1 MKKADIGIVGGGIAG
16 LTAAIHL
23 ASCGLK
29 VLLFEKEKYPHHK
42 VCGEYLSREILPYL
56 ESLNI
61 SLESLNPK
69 IIDQLL
75 YSTPSGK
82 TIKTDLKSGG
92 IGISRYALDNYLY
105 EKAKDYNVDIIH
117 QSVTIINFEDEA
129 FKINTANNQIFSAK
143 LVLGAYG
150 KRSGLDKKLNRGFIG
165 KKSGWL
171 AVKAHYKLDTYP
183 NNRVSL
189 HNFEGGYCGLSKT
202 ETGAVNVCYLASYES
217 FKNYK
222 SIDSYKEEVLCKN
235 PLLKTF
241 FDEAVPL
248 FETDLSI
255 AQVSFEKKSI
265 VEDHILMLGDAA
277 GLIHPL
283 CGNGMA
289 MAFHS
294 AKLASESILK
304 YYDPKAFSR
313 TDIEKEYIKKWNHQ
327 FKSRIKIGSVL
338 QKILLKPVL
347 AEASQNIIKLVPS
360 LLPFII
366 TKTHGKPVICVK

>member
-1 MKKADIGIVGGGIAG
+1 MKKADIGIVGGGLAG

-29 VLLFEKEKYPHHK
+29 VLLFEKEAYPHHK

-61 SLESLNPK
+61 SLESLNPTT
-69 IIDQLL
+69 IDQLF

-82 TIKTDLKSGG
+82 TIKSDLKLGG
-92 IGISRYALDNYLY
+92 IGISRYALDNFLY
-105 EKAKDYNVDIIH
+105 EKAKEHNVEII
-117 QSVTIINFEDEA
+117 QQMVTTINFAEEA
-129 FKINTANNQIFSAK
+129 FKIVTSNNQIVSANI
-143 LVLGAYG
+143 VLGAFG
-150 KRSGLDKKLNRGFIG
+150 KRSILDKKLNRGFIE

-171 AVKAHYKLDTYP
+171 AVKAHYKHDDYP
-183 NNRVSL
+183 QNRVSL
-189 HNFEGGYCGLSKT
+189 HNFNGGYCGLSKT
-202 ETGAVNVCYLASYES
+202 ETGAVNVCYLATYAS
-217 FKNYK
+217 FKDYK
-222 SIDSYKEEVLCKN
+222 NTNSFKEEVLCKN
-235 PLLKTF
+235 PELKNF
-241 FDEAVPL
+241 FDEATPL

-255 AQVSFEKKSI
+255 AQVSFDKKSL

-289 MAFHS
+289 MALHS

-304 YYDPKAFSR
+304 YYGPKAFSR
-313 TDIEKEYIKKWNHQ
+313 TDIEKEYIEKWNQQ
-327 FKSRIKIGSVL
+327 FRSRMKIGSLL

-347 AEASQNIIKLVPS
+347 AEASQNIIKTFPS

-366 TKTHGKPVICVK
+366 TKTHGKPVI

>member
-29 VLLFEKEKYPHHK
+29 VLLFEKENYPHHK

-61 SLESLNPK
+61 SLERLNPK
-69 IIDQLL
+69 IINQLL

-92 IGISRYALDNYLY
+92 IGISRYALDNYLF
-105 EKAKDYNVDIIH
+105 EKAKEHNVEIIH
-117 QSVTIINFEDEA
+117 QTVSMITFSDEV
-129 FKINTANNQIFSAK
+129 FKINTSNNQIFSAK
-143 LVLGAYG
+143 IVLGAFG
-150 KRSGLDKKLNRGFIG
+150 KRSGIDKKLNRAFIG

-183 NNRVSL
+183 DNMVSL

-202 ETGAVNVCYLASYES
+202 ETGAVNVCYLASYDS
-217 FKNYK
+217 FKDYK

-235 PLLKTF
+235 PQLKSF
-241 FDEAVPL
+241 FDQAVPL

-255 AQVSFEKKSI
+255 AQVSFDKKSL

-304 YYDPKAFSR
+304 YYNPKSFSR
-313 TDIEKEYIKKWNHQ
+313 KDIEKEYINKWNRQ
-327 FKSRIKIGSVL
+327 FKSRMKIGSIL
-338 QKILLKPVL
+338 QKILLKPGL
-347 AEASQNIIKLVPS
+347 AEASQNLIKIVPS

-366 TKTHGKPVICVK
+366 TKTHGKPVI

>member
-56 ESLNI
+56 KSLNI
-61 SLESLNPK
+61 SLESLQPK

-92 IGISRYALDNYLY
+92 FGISRYALDNYLY
-105 EKAKDYNVDIIH
+105 EKAKEQNVDIIH
-117 QSVTIINFEDEA
+117 QTVTNTTFENEFFEIRTFENQA
-129 FKINTANNQIFSAK
+129 FPTKI
-143 LVLGAYG
+143 VLGAFG
-150 KRSGLDKKLNRGFIG
+150 KRSGLDKKLNRQFIE

-171 AVKAHYKLDTYP
+171 AVKAHYKLDDYP

-189 HNFEGGYCGLSKT
+189 HNFKGGYCGLSKT
-202 ETGAVNVCYLASYES
+202 ETDSVNVCYLASYES

-222 SIDSYKEEVLCKN
+222 SIDSYKEEVLCRN
-235 PLLKTF
+235 PQLKTF
-241 FDEAVPL
+241 FHEAVPL

-255 AQVSFEKKSI
+255 AQISFEKKSL

-304 YYDPKAFSR
+304 YYNPNAFSR
-313 TDIEKEYIKKWNHQ
+313 TDIEKEYIKKWDQQ
-327 FKSRIKIGSVL
+327 FKSRMKIGSAL
-338 QKILLKPVL
+338 QKILLKPFL
-347 AEASQNIIKLVPS
+347 AEASQNIIKIIPS

-366 TKTHGKPVICVK
+366 AKTHGKPVI

>member
-1 MKKADIGIVGGGIAG
+1 MKKADIGIVGGGLAG

-29 VLLFEKEKYPHHK
+29 VLLLEKEKYPHHK
-42 VCGEYLSREILPYL
+42 VCGEYLSSEILPYL

-61 SLESLNPK
+61 SLGSLNPK
-69 IIDQLL
+69 SIDQLL

-82 TIKTDLKSGG
+82 TIKADLKLGG

-105 EKAKDYNVDIIH
+105 EKAKEQKVDII
-117 QSVTIINFEDEA
+117 QQTVANITFKDDV
-129 FKINTANNQIFSAK
+129 FKIHTSNNQIVSANI
-143 LVLGAYG
+143 VLGAFG
-150 KRSGLDKKLNRGFIG
+150 KRSNLDKKLNRGFIG

-171 AVKAHYKLDTYP
+171 AVKAHYKLDDYP

-217 FKNYK
+217 FKDYK
-222 SIDSYKEEVLCKN
+222 SINSYKEEVLCKN
-235 PLLKTF
+235 PHLKIF
-241 FDEAVPL
+241 FDEAIPL
-248 FETDLSI
+248 FKTDLSI
-255 AQVSFEKKSI
+255 AQVSFEKKSL
-265 VEDHILMLGDAA
+265 VEDHLLMLGDAA

-304 YYDPKAFSR
+304 YYNTNTFSR
-313 TDIEKEYIKKWNHQ
+313 TEIEKEYIKKWNHQ
-327 FKSRIKIGSVL
+327 FKSRMKVGSIL
-338 QKILLKPVL
+338 QKILLSPSL
-347 AEASQNIIKLVPS
+347 AEVSQNIIKTFPS
-360 LLPFII
+360 LLPIII
-366 TKTHGKPVICVK
+366 TKTHGEPVI

>member
-1 MKKADIGIVGGGIAG
+1 MKKADIGIVGGGLAG

-23 ASCGLK
+23 ASRGLK
-29 VLLFEKEKYPHHK
+29 VLLFEKEEYPHHK

-61 SLESLNPK
+61 SLDSLDPK

-75 YSTPSGK
+75 YTTPSGK

-105 EKAKDYNVDIIH
+105 EKARELNVQII
-117 QSVTIINFEDEA
+117 QQTVSIITFEDEV
-129 FKINTANNQIFSAK
+129 FEMSTSENQVFSAK
-143 LVLGAYG
+143 IVLGAFG
-150 KRSGLDKKLNRGFIG
+150 KRSSLDKKLNREFIK

-171 AVKAHYKLDTYP
+171 AVKAHYKLDDYP
-183 NNRVSL
+183 ENRVSL
-189 HNFEGGYCGLSKT
+189 HNFKGGYCGLSKT

-217 FKNYK
+217 FKDYK
-222 SIDSYKEEVLCKN
+222 NIDSYKVEVLCKN
-235 PLLKTF
+235 PQLKTF
-241 FDEAVPL
+241 FAEAVPL
-248 FETDLSI
+248 FETDVSI
-255 AQVSFEKKSI
+255 AQISFEKKSL

-304 YYDPKAFSR
+304 YNNTNAFSR
-313 TDIEKEYIKKWNHQ
+313 NKIEKEYIEKWDQQ
-327 FKSRIKIGSVL
+327 FKSRMKIGSAL
-338 QKILLKPVL
+338 QKILLTPVL
-347 AEASQNIIKLVPS
+347 AETSQNLIKMFPS

-366 TKTHGKPVICVK
+366 TKTHGKPVI

>member
-1 MKKADIGIVGGGIAG
+1 MKKTDIGIVGGGLAG

-69 IIDQLL
+69 KIDQLH

-82 TIKTDLKSGG
+82 NIKTDLKLGG

-105 EKAKDYNVDIIH
+105 EKAKEHGVDVV
-117 QSVTIINFEDEA
+117 QQTVEEINYAEEG
-129 FKINTANNQIFSAK
+129 FKISSSNNQIVSAK
-143 LVLGAYG
+143 IVLGAFG
-150 KRSGLDKKLNRGFIG
+150 KRSGLDKKLNRGFIE

-171 AVKAHYKLDTYP
+171 AVKAHYKLDDYP
-183 NNRVSL
+183 DNRVSL

-217 FKNYK
+217 FKGHKN
-222 SIDSYKEEVLCKN
+222 INVYKEEVLCKN
-235 PLLKTF
+235 PQLKTF
-241 FDEAVPL
+241 FDKAIPL

-255 AQVSFEKKSI
+255 AQVSFDKKSL

-294 AKLASESILK
+294 AKMASESILK
-304 YYDPKAFSR
+304 FYDPNTFSR
-313 TDIEKEYIKKWNHQ
+313 TDIEKEYIKKWNQ
-327 FKSRIKIGSVL
+327 EFKLRMKIGSVL
-338 QKILLKPVL
+338 QKILLRPFL

-360 LLPFII
+360 ILPFII
-366 TKTHGKPVICVK
+366 TKTHGKPVI

>member
-1 MKKADIGIVGGGIAG
+1 MKRSDIGIVGGGLAG

-23 ASCGLK
+23 ASRGLK
-29 VLLFEKEKYPHHK
+29 VVLFEKEEYPHHK

-61 SLESLNPK
+61 SLADLHPK
-69 IIDQLL
+69 TIDHLV

-82 TIKTDLKSGG
+82 TIKTGLKLGG

-105 EKAKDYNVDIIH
+105 EKARELNVQII
-117 QSVTIINFEDEA
+117 QETVSIITFEDEV
-129 FKINTANNQIFSAK
+129 FEISTSANQLFSAK
-143 LVLGAYG
+143 IVLGAFG
-150 KRSGLDKKLNRGFIG
+150 KRSGLDKKLNREFIE

-171 AVKAHYKLDTYP
+171 AVKAHYKLDDYP
-183 NNRVSL
+183 NDRVSL
-189 HNFEGGYCGLSKT
+189 HNFVGGYCGLSKT
-202 ETGAVNVCYLASYES
+202 ETGAVNVCYLASYDS
-217 FKNYK
+217 FKDYK
-222 SIDSYKEEVLCKN
+222 NINAYKENVICKN
-235 PLLKTF
+235 PLLKSF
-241 FDEAVPL
+241 FAEATPL

-255 AQVSFEKKSI
+255 AQISFEKKSL

-304 YYDPKAFSR
+304 FYNSKSFNR

-327 FKSRIKIGSVL
+327 FKSRMKIGSML
-338 QKILLKPVL
+338 QKILLSPVL
-347 AEASQNIIKLVPS
+347 AEASQNIINVIPS
-360 LLPFII
+360 LLPVII
-366 TKTHGKPVICVK
+366 TKTHGKPII

>member
-56 ESLNI
+56 KSLNI
-61 SLESLNPK
+61 SLESLQPK

-92 IGISRYALDNYLY
+92 FGISRYALDNYLY
-105 EKAKDYNVDIIH
+105 EKAKEQNVDIIH
-117 QSVTIINFEDEA
+117 QTVTNTTFENEFFEIRTSENQA
-129 FKINTANNQIFSAK
+129 FPTKI
-143 LVLGAYG
+143 VLGAFG
-150 KRSGLDKKLNRGFIG
+150 KRSGLDKKLNRQFIE

-171 AVKAHYKLDTYP
+171 AVKAHYKLDDYP

-189 HNFEGGYCGLSKT
+189 HNFKGGYCGLSKT
-202 ETGAVNVCYLASYES
+202 ETDSVNVCYLASYES

-222 SIDSYKEEVLCKN
+222 SIDSYKEEVLCRN
-235 PLLKTF
+235 PQLKTF
-241 FDEAVPL
+241 FHEAVPL

-255 AQVSFEKKSI
+255 AQISFEKKSL

-304 YYDPKAFSR
+304 YYNPNAFSR
-313 TDIEKEYIKKWNHQ
+313 TDIEKEYIKKWDQQ
-327 FKSRIKIGSVL
+327 FKSRMKIGSAL
-338 QKILLKPVL
+338 QKILLKPFL
-347 AEASQNIIKLVPS
+347 AEASQNIIKIIPS

-366 TKTHGKPVICVK
+366 AKTHGKPVI

>member
-1 MKKADIGIVGGGIAG
+1 MKKADIGIVGGGLAG

-23 ASCGLK
+23 ASRGLK
-29 VLLFEKEKYPHHK
+29 VLLFEKEEYPHHK

-61 SLESLNPK
+61 SLDSLDPK

-75 YSTPSGK
+75 YTTPSGK

-105 EKAKDYNVDIIH
+105 EKARELNVQII
-117 QSVTIINFEDEA
+117 QQTVSIISFEDEV
-129 FKINTANNQIFSAK
+129 FEMSTSENQVFSAK
-143 LVLGAYG
+143 IVLGAFG
-150 KRSGLDKKLNRGFIG
+150 KRSSLDKKLNREFIK

-171 AVKAHYKLDTYP
+171 AVKAHYKLDDYP
-183 NNRVSL
+183 ENRVSL
-189 HNFEGGYCGLSKT
+189 HNFKGGYCGLSKT

-217 FKNYK
+217 FKDYK
-222 SIDSYKEEVLCKN
+222 NIDSYKEEVLCKN
-235 PLLKTF
+235 PQLKTF
-241 FDEAVPL
+241 FAEAVPL

-255 AQVSFEKKSI
+255 AQVSFEKKSL

-304 YYDPKAFSR
+304 YYDPNAFSR
-313 TDIEKEYIKKWNHQ
+313 TDIEKEYIKKWNKQ
-327 FKSRIKIGSVL
+327 FKSRMKIGSVL
-338 QKILLKPVL
+338 QKILLKPFL
-347 AEASQNIIKLVPS
+347 AEASQNLIKMFPS

-366 TKTHGKPVICVK
+366 TKTHGKPVI

>member
-1 MKKADIGIVGGGIAG
+1 MKKTDIGIVGGGIAG

-29 VLLFEKEKYPHHK
+29 VWLFEKEKYPHHK

-56 ESLNI
+56 NSLNI
-61 SLESLNPK
+61 SLESLQPK

-92 IGISRYALDNYLY
+92 FGISRYALDNYLY
-105 EKAKDYNVDIIH
+105 EKAKEQNVDIIH
-117 QSVTIINFEDEA
+117 QTVTNITLENELFEIRTLE
-129 FKINTANNQIFSAK
+129 NQAFSAK
-143 LVLGAYG
+143 IVLGAFG
-150 KRSGLDKKLNRGFIG
+150 KRSGLDKKLNRQFIG

-171 AVKAHYKLDTYP
+171 AVKAHYKLDDYP

-189 HNFEGGYCGLSKT
+189 HNFKGGYCGLSKT

-217 FKNYK
+217 FKDYK
-222 SIDSYKEEVLCKN
+222 NIDSYKVEVLCKN
-235 PLLKTF
+235 PQLKTF
-241 FDEAVPL
+241 FAEAVPL
-248 FETDLSI
+248 FETDVSI
-255 AQVSFEKKSI
+255 AQISFEKKSL

-304 YYDPKAFSR
+304 YNNTNAFSR
-313 TDIEKEYIKKWNHQ
+313 NKIEKEYIEKWDQQ
-327 FKSRIKIGSVL
+327 FKSRMKIGSAL
-338 QKILLKPVL
+338 QKILLTPVL
-347 AEASQNIIKLVPS
+347 AETSQNLIKMFPS

-366 TKTHGKPVICVK
+366 TKTHGKPVI

>member
-1 MKKADIGIVGGGIAG
+1 MKKADIGIVGGGLAG

-42 VCGEYLSREILPYL
+42 VCGEYLSCEILPYL

-61 SLESLNPK
+61 SMGSLNPK
-69 IIDQLL
+69 PIDHLL

-82 TIKTDLKSGG
+82 TIKADLKLGG

-105 EKAKDYNVDIIH
+105 EKAKEQNVDII
-117 QSVTIINFEDEA
+117 QQTVATITFKDEV
-129 FKINTANNQIFSAK
+129 FKINTSNNQIVSANI
-143 LVLGAYG
+143 VLGAFG
-150 KRSGLDKKLNRGFIG
+150 KRSNLDKKLNRGFIG

-171 AVKAHYKLDTYP
+171 AVKAHYKLDDYP

-202 ETGAVNVCYLASYES
+202 ETGAVNVCYLASYAS
-217 FKNYK
+217 FKDHK
-222 SIDSYKEEVLCKN
+222 STNSFKEEVLCKN
-235 PLLKTF
+235 PHLKTF
-241 FDEAVPL
+241 FDEAIPL

-255 AQVSFEKKSI
+255 AQVSFEKKSL

-304 YYDPKAFSR
+304 YYNPNTLNR

-327 FKSRIKIGSVL
+327 FKSRMKVGSVL
-338 QKILLKPVL
+338 QRILLSPSL
-347 AEASQNIIKLVPS
+347 AEASQNIIKTFPS
-360 LLPFII
+360 LLPIII
-366 TKTHGKPVICVK
+366 TKTHGEPVI

>member
-23 ASCGLK
+23 ASCGLR
-29 VLLFEKEKYPHHK
+29 VLLFEKEEYPHHK

-56 ESLNI
+56 ESLDI
-61 SLESLNPK
+61 SLEGLLPK
-69 IIDQLL
+69 RIDQLL

-82 TIKTDLKSGG
+82 TIKTALKSGG
-92 IGISRYALDNYLY
+92 FGISRYALDNYLY
-105 EKAKDYNVDIIH
+105 EKAKEHQIEIIH
-117 QSVTIINFEDEA
+117 QRVSAIDFEEEHFEISTSD
-129 FKINTANNQIFSAK
+129 NQVVSAK
-143 LVLGAYG
+143 IVLAAFG

-171 AVKAHYKLDTYP
+171 AVKAHYKDDAYP
-183 NNRVSL
+183 GNRVSL
-189 HNFEGGYCGLSKT
+189 HNFDGGYCGLSKT

-217 FKNYK
+217 FKHYK
-222 SIDSYKEEVLCKN
+222 NKMAFKEEVLCKN
-235 PLLKTF
+235 PQLKTF
-241 FDEAVPL
+241 FDKAIPL
-248 FETDLSI
+248 FESDLSI
-255 AQVSFEKKSI
+255 AQVSFEKKHL

-277 GLIHPL
+277 GVIHPL

-304 YYDPKAFSR
+304 HYDPKAFNR
-313 TDIEKEYIKKWNHQ
+313 ADIEREYTQRWNQQ
-327 FKSRIKIGSVL
+327 FRSRMKMGSLL
-338 QKILLKPVL
+338 QRILLKPVL
-347 AEASQNIIKLVPS
+347 AEASQNILKTFPS

-366 TKTHGKPVICVK
+366 TKTHGKPVI

>member
-1 MKKADIGIVGGGIAG
+1 MKKADIGIVGGGLAG

-23 ASCGLK
+23 ASRGLK

-56 ESLNI
+56 ESFNI
-61 SLESLNPK
+61 SLDSLNPK
-69 IIDQLL
+69 NIDQLI

-82 TIKTDLKSGG
+82 EIEAKLKLGG

-105 EKAKDYNVDIIH
+105 EKAKEQNVEII
-117 QSVTIINFEDEA
+117 QQTVATISFEEEV
-129 FKINTANNQIFSAK
+129 FKIITLDNQIVAANV
-143 LVLGAYG
+143 VLGAFG
-150 KRSGLDKKLNRGFIG
+150 KRSSLDKKLNRSFIG

-171 AVKAHYKLDTYP
+171 AVKAHYKLDNYP
-183 NNRVSL
+183 QNRVAL

-217 FKNYK
+217 FKDHK
-222 SIDSYKEEVLCKN
+222 SINSFKDEVLCKN
-235 PLLKTF
+235 PQLKSF
-241 FDEAVPL
+241 FDQATPL
-248 FETDLSI
+248 FDTDLSI
-255 AQVSFEKKSI
+255 AQVSFEKKSL
-265 VEDHILMLGDAA
+265 VKDHILMLGDAA

-294 AKLASESILK
+294 AKIASESILK
-304 YYDPKAFSR
+304 FYNPNSLSR
-313 TDIEKEYIKKWNHQ
+313 SDIEKEYIKKWNHQ
-327 FKSRIKIGSVL
+327 FKSRMKMGSLL
-338 QKILLKPVL
+338 QKILLSPAL
-347 AEASQNIIKLVPS
+347 AEASQNIIKTFPS

-366 TKTHGKPVICVK
+366 TKTHGKPVI